1 MLLGLSILLVD
12 LLLDLEGLFF
22 QRLEEVLQL
31 LHVLA
36 AGLLHQ
42 QLQLFFLEIGGLL
55 EVVGVVAVFG
65 HPWRGDFAS
74 ASDIFLV
81 RGFSSVG
88 RARAHRTRLWRE
100 VHPAVLDC
108 FHLVADL
115 VLDLVQV
122 VFEAL
127 ALVFGLLS
135 LLLQFALELLLLLLV
150 RVGFVDHAR
159 NLFFASAKLI
169 FQFALDFVEYS
180 SLPALSVDL
189 PPQRFVLADHVVLP
203 LVAFVQVVVQSLHL
217 FLQLSGRSLHALQSY
232 VFALGFYLVR
242 YIFLC

>member
-22 QRLEEVLQL
+22 ERLEEVLQL

-36 AGLLHQ
+36 AGLLHK
-42 QLQLFFLEIGGLL
+42 QLQLFLLEIGGLVQ
-55 EVVGVVAVFG
+55 VVGVVAVFG
-65 HPWRGDFAS
+65 QPWRGGFAS
-74 ASDIFLV
+74 ASGIFLV
-81 RGFSSVG
+81 VVAFSSVG
-88 RARAHRTRLWRE
+88 RARAHGTRLWRE

-135 LLLQFALELLLLLLV
+135 LLLQLALELLFLLLV
-150 RVGFVDHAR
+150 RIGFVDHAR
-159 NLFFASAKLI
+159 NLFFA
-169 FQFALDFVEYS
+169 
-180 SLPALSVDL
+180 PA
-189 PPQRFVLADHVVLP
+189 
-203 LVAFVQVVVQSLHL
+203 
-217 FLQLSGRSLHALQSY
+217 
-232 VFALGFYLVR
+232 
-242 YIFLC
+242 